1 MIKRNC
7 GIILTSLFAVFCQA
21 GFIFANPSPG
31 DLKIPGEFGT
41 VREVFEPK
49 GEAPNVGKTI
59 IQIQDAHCNY
69 EAQKNMVRILEQL
82 IRENNLRLIL
92 VEGGGGDVSLSFL
105 RNYGDK
111 KKREEVADDYLR
123 RGEISGEEYLDIS
136 SDFDIE
142 LFGIEDEALY
152 DDNLNNFLQFDSM
165 RQQAIGELESLNFI
179 VAGLKPYLYNSE
191 LLDLEARTSGYAKK
205 EISLVD
211 YCGYLEETAAKENL
225 DLADKTNF
233 TSFLESAKLEKQ
245 IDLKLSESQR
255 NEFIKALAKM
265 LDEQGVKELISKTQD
280 FKDRKISAAVF
291 YAFLRN
297 KSAGKIDMQRDYPQL
312 DSYIRYIAS
321 SDNLDAQALLKEVG
335 LIEKLISK
343 NLFVKNDQRQLYEI
357 AESLD
362 IIGKLINLGLTPEE
376 YDFFKQNKKN
386 LVTSSWI
393 GFLTDN
399 CRRYNLAGL
408 PAASDTIDNNL
419 EQFEKFYT
427 LGVGREKAF
436 IKNIRDKMEESKD
449 TLAVLIT
456 GGFHTPGISRLL
468 NEAGYSYAV
477 VTPAVTGK
485 SDNSI
490 YLSVLRG
497 QEYSDLEKY
506 SEEGDY
512 EPWEE

>member
-1 MIKRNC
+1 MTKRNY
-7 GIILTSLFAVFCQA
+7 GIILTSLFAVFCQTC
-21 GFIFANPSPG
+21 FTFANPSPG

-41 VREVFEPK
+41 VQEVFEPK
-49 GEAPNVGKTI
+49 GEALNVKKTI

-82 IRENNLRLIL
+82 IKEDNLRLIL

-123 RGEISGEEYLDIS
+123 RGEISGEEYLDIV

-142 LFGIEDEALY
+142 LFGIEDEKLY

-165 RQQAIGELESLNFI
+165 RQQAIGELESLNSI

-211 YCGYLEETAAKENL
+211 YCGYLKETAAKKNMDLSDKQNL
-225 DLADKTNF
+225 TC
-233 TSFLESAKLEKQ
+233 FLESAKLEKQ
-245 IDLKLSESQR
+245 IDLKVSESQR
-255 NEFIKALAKM
+255 NEFIKALATK
-265 LDEQGVKELISKTQD
+265 LDELGVKELIANTQG
-280 FKDRKISAAVF
+280 FKDKKIPAVLF
-291 YAFLRN
+291 YTFL
-297 KSAGKIDMQRDYPQL
+297 KDMASGKIDLARDYPQL
-312 DSYIRYIAS
+312 DSYISYIVLS
-321 SDNLDAQALLKEVG
+321 NNLDVEEFLKEIG
-335 LIEKLISK
+335 LIEKQISET
-343 NLFVKNDQRQLYEI
+343 LFVKNDQRKLYEI
-357 AESLD
+357 SASLD
-362 IIGKLINLGLTPEE
+362 MISKLLSLGLMPEE
-376 YDFFKQNKKN
+376 YEIFKENKGS
-386 LVTSSWI
+386 LVTASWI
-393 GFLTDN
+393 NFLTDN

-419 EQFEKFYT
+419 DQFESFYT
-427 LGVGREKAF
+427 LGVEREKAF
-436 IKNIRDKMEESKD
+436 IRNIRNKMEESKD

-468 NEAGYSYAV
+468 KEEGYSYAV

-497 QEYSDLEKY
+497 QKYSDLEKY
-506 SEEGDY
+506 SEEEDY